1 MLGFH
6 PFCQHYVPLH
16 RLVRARMESIAAT
29 TGNDA
34 WERVKQRWPAYK
46 GILDRRV
53 NTQPWFRIIK
63 MLPGLE
69 TVRLPSYSP

>member
-1 MLGFH
+1 
-6 PFCQHYVPLH
+6 
-16 RLVRARMESIAAT
+16 MESIAAI
-29 TGNDA
+29 TGNYA
-34 WERVKQRWPAYK
+34 WECVKQRWPVYK

-53 NTQPWFRIIK
+53 NTQPWFRITK